1 MNVEIFQLPNGIR
14 FIHQYNKS
22 AVAHCGLIINTG
34 TRDELEKEHGLA
46 HFIEHVIF
54 KGTKKRKTFHINS
67 RLEDVGGE
75 LNAYTSKEETAIHAT
90 VLKGDFEKAVEL
102 IADIVFS
109 STFPEKEIEKE
120 KEVIYDE
127 INSYKDSPADLIF
140 DDFEDLLFS
149 GSSLGHNILGTK
161 QQLKRFS
168 REDILSFISRTY
180 NTNQMVFSSI
190 GKIKPEKA
198 LAIVSKYF
206 SSIPENPRSY
216 ERTQILPYTP
226 FSKTASKKTFQAHS
240 VIGKRGFAFSDSKRI
255 PLLLLTNILGGP
267 AANSRLN
274 LSIREKHG
282 LTYNVESSYTP
293 YSDTGLFTIYFGTD
307 KANFER
313 CNDLVFEEV
322 NRLKVQR
329 MGLMQLHRAK
339 KQVLGQLAISSES
352 NEQAMLINGKSVL
365 VYNSIDSMEAI
376 AAKINSIS
384 SDIIL
389 DIANEI
395 FEEGTLS
402 TLTYL

>member
-1 MNVEIFQLPNGIR
+1 V
-14 FIHQYNKS
+14 
-22 AVAHCGLIINTG
+22 
-34 TRDELEKEHGLA
+34 
-46 HFIEHVIF
+46 
-54 KGTKKRKTFHINS
+54 
-67 RLEDVGGE
+67 
-75 LNAYTSKEETAIHAT
+75 
-90 VLKGDFEKAVEL
+90 
-102 IADIVFS
+102 
-109 STFPEKEIEKE
+109 
-120 KEVIYDE
+120 
-127 INSYKDSPADLIF
+127 
-140 DDFEDLLFS
+140 
-149 GSSLGHNILGTK
+149 
-161 QQLKRFS
+161 
-168 REDILSFISRTY
+168 
-180 NTNQMVFSSI
+180 
-190 GKIKPEKA
+190 
-198 LAIVSKYF
+198 
-206 SSIPENPRSY
+206 
-216 ERTQILPYTP
+216 
-226 FSKTASKKTFQAHS
+226 SKKTFQAHS